1 MNWPICLNKIFCYFA
16 DHEHYLWTLNPWN
29 LSFLKQHLLSI
40 SIWFRHTE
48 ISKERGAP
56 FLRRAGWCAEGF
68 HHCWHPKFSSTSA
81 VSISIEQLVFLL
93 NVWLNK
99 EMLNKQFFCVNW
111 LVFKAKQHIH
121 SSKKTWRCIEN
132 CKGLSGADLSL
143 CQLCIVILE
152 YCWNIDFAHYS

>member
-40 SIWFRHTE
+40 S
-48 ISKERGAP
+48 P
-56 FLRRAGWCAEGF
+56 FDFATQKSLRKGELLFYVGRVDVQKG
-68 HHCWHPKFSSTSA
+68 
-81 VSISIEQLVFLL
+81 SITVGIQSFPVPRRWAFLL
-93 NVWLNK
+93 SSWC
-99 EMLNKQFFCVNW
+99 FCQMYDSTKRCWTSNF
-111 LVFKAKQHIH
+111 LVKICRFRAKQHIY

-143 CQLCIVILE
+143 CQLRIVILE